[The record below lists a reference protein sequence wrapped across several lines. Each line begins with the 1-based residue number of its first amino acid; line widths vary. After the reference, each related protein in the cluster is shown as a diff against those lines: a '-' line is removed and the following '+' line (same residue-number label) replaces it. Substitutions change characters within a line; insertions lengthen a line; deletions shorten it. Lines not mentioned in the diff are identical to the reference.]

1 MHLYSDSPT
10 EVELIARQRLRER
23 QAGIAARTAA
33 GRPRR
38 HRSRLAFT
46 LRGATDRP
54 DV

>member
-1 MHLYSDSPT
+1 MHLYSESPT

-23 QAGIAARTAA
+23 QASVAARTAA

-38 HRSRLAFT
+38 HRRLLAAS

-54 DV
+54 DL